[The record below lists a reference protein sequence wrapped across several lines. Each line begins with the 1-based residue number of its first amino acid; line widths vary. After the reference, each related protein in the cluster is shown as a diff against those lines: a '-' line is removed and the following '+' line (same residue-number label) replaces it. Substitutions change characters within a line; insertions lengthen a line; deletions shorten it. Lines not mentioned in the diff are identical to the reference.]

1 MCGRYTLTAP
11 VDQVVEVFEVGRLAF
26 GDWTPRFNIAPSQ
39 TAPVL
44 LQSGEGER
52 RLGPMGWGLVPA
64 WARDPKIGHRLINAR
79 SETIWSKPAFRGAAR
94 RRRCVVPMD
103 GFFEWRATPGAA
115 GVKPVKSPFWI
126 HRPDRRVFGVAGV
139 WERWRNPADEA
150 DARVTFAVLTTEAS
164 GWMRPLHE
172 RMPVVLGAEG
182 TAAWLDP
189 SKDRAELEGL
199 LRPAANDV
207 LEAWEVSRAVNR
219 PVHDGPELIE
229 RLPDG
234 VAIPSG

>member
-1 MCGRYTLTAP
+1 
-11 VDQVVEVFEVGRLAF
+11 
-26 GDWTPRFNIAPSQ
+26 
-39 TAPVL
+39 
-44 LQSGEGER
+44 
-52 RLGPMGWGLVPA
+52 
-64 WARDPKIGHRLINAR
+64 
-79 SETIWSKPAFRGAAR
+79 
-94 RRRCVVPMD
+94 MD
-103 GFFEWRATPGAA
+103 GFFEWRATPEAA

-139 WERWRNPADEA
+139 WERWRNPADES
-150 DARVTFAVLTTEAS
+150 DVRVTCTILTTVAS
-164 GWMRPLHE
+164 GWMRPLHD
-172 RMPVVLGAEG
+172 RMPVVLGAES
-182 TAAWLDP
+182 TEVWLDP

-219 PVHDGPELIE
+219 PIHDGPELIE